1 MIIPTRAVTLR
12 ITGAEHA
19 RRCDELATKI
29 GDVGAECCGCA
40 RPTLVFTPLYVTE
53 WFSYL
58 AGETDVAP

>member
-19 RRCDELATKI
+19 RRCDELAAKI
-29 GDVGAECCGCA
+29 GDVGAECCGCVH
-40 RPTLVFTPLYVTE
+40 PTLVFTPLHVTE